1 VHPRPPQ
8 RAFTLLELLLVLAL
22 VAVLAALAGPR
33 LSGALKGQ
41 RLDAQARTVIA
52 YARKARALAAAEG
65 RSYEL
70 VFDPVAKTLRL
81 ARQRDPLAAPTDEED
96 PEREALDENLAWARP
111 QPFEEGVELIDATST
126 ANTEGSAHSELEVE
140 TLDLAEAVAIR
151 FAPDGSAQA
160 RELAFRSGTREVRI
174 RVHAHLGRAQLV
186 EPSEVPE

>member
-1 VHPRPPQ
+1 VHPPRPQ

-33 LSGALKGQ
+33 MSGALKGQ

-65 RSYEL
+65 RSYDL

-81 ARQRDPLAAPTDEED
+81 ARQRDPLAAPSDPED
-96 PEREALDENLAWARP
+96 PEREALDEALAWARP
-111 QPFEEGVELIDATST
+111 LPFEDGVELSEATAT
-126 ANTEGSAHSELEVE
+126 QNTEGGANSELETE
-140 TLDLAEAVAIR
+140 SLDLAEPVAVR

-160 RELAFRSGTREVRI
+160 RELAFRVGPREVRI
-174 RVHAHLGRAQLV
+174 RVRPHLGRAELV
-186 EPSEVPE
+186 EPEAAQ